1 MIKILG
7 NELWRGSDKIGWLEL
22 NSVFD
27 ENGRKVGYYHDND
40 IFDAEGD
47 KVAYIVGNRLHTMDG
62 REVYA
67 DDIMEHV
74 SGGSAPDIVRAAVY
88 LLIGD

>member
-1 MIKILG
+1 MIKILD

-27 ENGRKVGYYHDND
+27 ENGRKVGYFHGND
-40 IFDAEGD
+40 IFNADGN
-47 KVAYIVGNRLHTMDG
+47 KIAYIVGNRLQSMDG

-74 SGGSAPDIVRAAVY
+74 SGSAVPDITRAAVY

>member
-1 MIKILG
+1 MIKILD

-27 ENGRKVGYYHDND
+27 ENGRKVGYFHGND
-40 IFDAEGD
+40 IFDADGD
-47 KVAYIVGNRLHTMDG
+47 KIAYVVGNRVHTMDG
-62 REVYA
+62 RDIYQ
-67 DDIMEHV
+67 DDLAEHIEGAGV
-74 SGGSAPDIVRAAVY
+74 SDIARAAVY